1 MFDYR
6 GLQDVYFIALYW
18 MVAFLALLAAVYLLF
33 RRRNVF
39 MSEKGAENM
48 VTIESPSGPLRL
60 GHRIRSSLRLRR
72 WTAGLLAAMAASHV
86 WWYAVGQWCLADDWL
101 VRTILVIM
109 LDHATLVPLVM
120 AVLLAMLQ
128 DRRRPLWLWLV
139 VQLPVV
145 LFAVVGMNERSWLY
159 GYTLPHYWQLAVCV
173 AFVIYYIIALRQ
185 YGRWLR
191 DNFADL
197 EHKEVW
203 QSLLFAV
210 ILFVVY
216 GVYTSNMGEMAR
228 EYLSQV
234 ISIVIVAFLVWR
246 VETLQE
252 LPSDEDRGGLTPCV
266 YINNGVV
273 KVNK

>member
-6 GLQDVYFIALYW
+6 GLQDVYFIAFYW

-48 VTIESPSGPLRL
+48 VTIESPSGPVRL
-60 GHRIRSSLRLRR
+60 DLRIRSSLRLRR
-72 WTAGLLAAMAASHV
+72 WTAALLVTMAASHV
-86 WWYAVGQWCLADDWL
+86 WWYAIGQWCLTDDWL

-109 LDHATLVPLVM
+109 LDYAVLVPLVM

-128 DRRRPLWLWLV
+128 DRHRRLWPWLV
-139 VQLPVV
+139 AQLPVV
-145 LFAVVGMNERSWLY
+145 AFAVTGIVRRDMFF
-159 GYTLPHYWQLAVCV
+159 GYELGNYWQLAVCA
-173 AFVIYYIIALRQ
+173 AFIVYYVRALRQ

-191 DNFADL
+191 DNYADL
-197 EHKEVW
+197 EHNEVW

-216 GVYTSNMGEMAR
+216 AVYTSNMGEMAR

-234 ISIVIVAFLVWR
+234 ISIVIIGFLVWR

-252 LPSDEDRGGLTPCV
+252 LPSEEDMD
-266 YINNGVV
+266 NGSLSSSSD
-273 KVNK
+273 KNLI

>member
-6 GLQDVYFIALYW
+6 GLQDVYFIAFYW

-48 VTIESPSGPLRL
+48 VTIESPSGPVRL
-60 GHRIRSSLRLRR
+60 DLRIRSSLRLRR
-72 WTAGLLAAMAASHV
+72 WTAGFLLAAALSHV
-86 WWYAVGQWCLADDWL
+86 WWLVLGTVWMTDDWL

-109 LDHATLVPLVM
+109 LDHSTLVPLVM

-128 DRRRPLWLWLV
+128 DRRRPLWLWLL
-139 VQLPVV
+139 VQVPVV
-145 LFAVVGMNERSWLY
+145 TFGVMGIVRRDWFY
-159 GYTLPHYWQLAVCV
+159 GYTLPHYWQLGTIAV
-173 AFVIYYIIALRQ
+173 FVIYYVFALRR
-185 YGRWLR
+185 YGRWLL
-191 DNFADL
+191 DNYADL

-203 QSLLFAV
+203 QSLTFAVVLFAV
-210 ILFVVY
+210 YSL
-216 GVYTSNMGEMAR
+216 YTSNMGEMAR

-234 ISIVIVAFLVWR
+234 ITLVIIAFLVWR

-252 LPSDEDRGGLTPCV
+252 MKSEEEM
-266 YINNGVV
+266 I
-273 KVNK
+273 